1 MSHSGQRSSHQAVA
15 YLEATVGYDSRGD
28 AHFHKGDFATA
39 IDDYDHA
46 LKLWPDYPQAMYGRG
61 AARIRNGDRVGGQA
75 DIDGARKLQPDVETA
90 EAKLGIKT

>member
-1 MSHSGQRSSHQAVA
+1 
-15 YLEATVGYDSRGD
+15 
-28 AHFHKGDFATA
+28 
-39 IDDYDHA
+39 
-46 LKLWPDYPQAMYGRG
+46 MYGRG